1 MRTTGDDSLS
11 SLTGENAWEVLLA
24 AELFEGE
31 LISTIVELEARRRG
45 LETAR
50 VNGTSFVARSGDRQ
64 AMFYRTIGPSVS
76 RAATRILYDKWAT
89 KSVLRAWDLP
99 TPDGARFHPSSIEE
113 AGRWAEQHDWDV
125 VLKPV
130 SSSKGRGFIGEI
142 NDGQS
147 FRRAWER
154 LSRRRVAKP
163 AGMLLEKRQPGL
175 DTRLYVVG
183 REIVGAIQ
191 RTPAQVTGNGRAT
204 VGDLIAGA
212 NKERASNPNF
222 RSRLINEDQDLYA
235 ELDRQSL
242 GFDSVPEA
250 GRAIHLR
257 RNANVSSGGGFV
269 DVSTHIHQDW
279 LDLAQRV
286 SDAFSPMQQFAIDVL
301 LQSVSESP
309 WTQDFGILEL
319 EGDPAVSSIHF
330 PLAGPGRNVC
340 GRIVEL
346 YFGSPS
352 SMRFDDG
359 IPDPGLIDYR
369 LMSGVG
375 LEHLREIVGDIRSQR
390 LEPSDAGECE
400 DVGEGVPGGILPGVV
415 ANDRRVGAAA
425 TTEMEAK
432 HQPAK
437 KPVSKGTADA
447 PPSSKTTTQAYR
459 FVVSGSVV
467 GVGFRWWA
475 VRKARSLGLSG
486 WIRNAGGQVEGVV
499 AGRKKRCESFLG
511 SLLEGPRRATVTDVC
526 VQRATEPS
534 TNRFEVRRS
543 VRDAARG
550 S

>member
-1 MRTTGDDSLS
+1 MGLTGDNSLS
-11 SLTGENAWEVLLA
+11 SLTGENAWDLLLE

-45 LETAR
+45 LATAR
-50 VNGTSFVARSGDRQ
+50 VSGTSFVARSGERQ

-89 KSVLRAWDLP
+89 KVVLRAWDLP
-99 TPDGARFHPSSIEE
+99 TPDGARFHPASVEE
-113 AGRWAEQHDWDV
+113 AGRWADQHDWDV

-130 SSSKGRGFIGEI
+130 SSSKGRGFVGEI

-154 LSRRRVAKP
+154 LSRRRVAKQ
-163 AGMLLEKRQPGL
+163 AGMLLEKRQPGV
-175 DTRLYVVG
+175 DTRFYVVG
-183 REIVGAIQ
+183 REVAGAIQ

-204 VGDLIAGA
+204 VGDLIAAA
-212 NKERASNPNF
+212 NKDRASNPNF
-222 RSRLINEDQDLYA
+222 RSRLIVEDQDLYV

-250 GRAIHLR
+250 GTVIQLR
-257 RNANVSSGGGFV
+257 RNANVSAGGGFV
-269 DVSTHIHQDW
+269 DVSTQIHQDW
-279 LDLAQRV
+279 LGVVQRV
-286 SDAFSPMQQFAIDVL
+286 SDAFSPMQQFAVDVL

-309 WTQDFGILEL
+309 WTQDFAILEL
-319 EGDPAVSSIHF
+319 EGDPAVSSVHF
-330 PLAGPGRNVC
+330 PLAGPGRNIC
-340 GRIVEL
+340 GKIVEL

-359 IPDPGLIDYR
+359 IPDAGLIDYR
-369 LMSGVG
+369 LMEGVG
-375 LEHLREIVGDIRSQR
+375 LEHLREIVDDIRIQR
-390 LEPSDAGECE
+390 LEPPDAGEHQDVTE
-400 DVGEGVPGGILPGVV
+400 DVAGSVAPGSVGR
-415 ANDRRVGAAA
+415 DRRDGAAA
-425 TTEMEAK
+425 VTQIAAK
-432 HQPAK
+432 HHPAT
-437 KPVSKGTADA
+437 KPVSKATADA
-447 PPSSKTTTQAYR
+447 PPSKTTTQAYR
-459 FVVSGSVV
+459 FVVSGNVV

-486 WIRNAGGQVEGVV
+486 WIRNAGEQVEGIV

-511 SLLEGPRRATVTDVC
+511 LLLEGPRRATVADVC
-526 VQRATEPS
+526 VQTAMEPPTE
-534 TNRFEVRRS
+534 RFEVRRS